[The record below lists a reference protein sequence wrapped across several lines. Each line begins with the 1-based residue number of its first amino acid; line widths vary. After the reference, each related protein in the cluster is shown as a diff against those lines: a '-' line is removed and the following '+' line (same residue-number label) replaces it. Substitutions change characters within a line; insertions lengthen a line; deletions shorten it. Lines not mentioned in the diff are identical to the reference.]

1 MKGKE
6 SEMGKNPCIQCDVGN
21 CQFHC
26 GSENYC
32 TLNTVKIGTHEN
44 NPKVPECVDCESFV
58 RSIG

>member
-1 MKGKE
+1 
-6 SEMGKNPCIQCDVGN
+6 MGKNPCIQCDVGN